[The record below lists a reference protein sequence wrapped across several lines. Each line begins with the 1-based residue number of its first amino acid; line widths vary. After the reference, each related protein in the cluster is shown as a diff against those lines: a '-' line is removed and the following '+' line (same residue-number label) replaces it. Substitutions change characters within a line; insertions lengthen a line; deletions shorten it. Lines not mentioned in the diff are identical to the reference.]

1 MIARESSLFPPHAH
15 GSNSKSCMSACV
27 VEVESI
33 KKRYGATQAL
43 DGVSFHVD
51 AGEIFGLLGPN
62 GAGKTTLLS
71 ILACLLT
78 PDSGELRLF
87 ERRAGPRERSIRRR
101 LGIVPQ
107 ELALYGELTA
117 RENLEFFGGL
127 YGLAGAALR
136 ERTDRVLEAMGLADR
151 ADERVETYSGGMQRR
166 LNLGAALVHGPDLVL
181 LDEPTIGVDPQ
192 SRNHIFEE
200 IKRLNREGATIIY
213 TSHYMEEVQALCRR
227 IGIIDHGQLIAC
239 DSLPALLQVLQGQIR
254 FQVSSVNDSLLDR
267 LKELPDTHVAERN
280 DRRLVLNCRDVT
292 ATLVRLIGLLKDLHI
307 ELSNIETVEPN
318 LERVFLH
325 LTGKTLRD

>member
-1 MIARESSLFPPHAH
+1 MIARESSLFPPHAR
-15 GSNSKSCMSACV
+15 GSNSKSCMSDCV

-33 KKRYGATQAL
+33 KKRYGAIQAL

-127 YGLAGAALR
+127 YGLAARRSVSGQTACSRRWASPIEPTNGSRPTRAAC
-136 ERTDRVLEAMGLADR
+136 
-151 ADERVETYSGGMQRR
+151 SGG
-166 LNLGAALVHGPDLVL
+166 
-181 LDEPTIGVDPQ
+181 
-192 SRNHIFEE
+192 
-200 IKRLNREGATIIY
+200 
-213 TSHYMEEVQALCRR
+213 
-227 IGIIDHGQLIAC
+227 
-239 DSLPALLQVLQGQIR
+239 
-254 FQVSSVNDSLLDR
+254 
-267 LKELPDTHVAERN
+267 
-280 DRRLVLNCRDVT
+280 
-292 ATLVRLIGLLKDLHI
+292 
-307 ELSNIETVEPN
+307 
-318 LERVFLH
+318 
-325 LTGKTLRD
+325 